1 MKYFCKN
8 HPLKEAISYCHN
20 CGNYFCKDCLNE
32 GKEYYY
38 CNTNDCFKKYIDEVG
53 NLSQNKVK
61 KTSKILTV
69 VVSIIVMALV
79 GTIVKQISSGLFKPA
94 ETTIDSQLMK
104 IANEINK
111 NCPFMVDS
119 ETRADNV
126 GTVAKTIYYN
136 FTLINYSDYE
146 IDKVLFESN
155 IKPTVL
161 NGVKTNPE
169 MKYLRDKRVT
179 FVYNYRDKNGK
190 HIISFKFTPQEYL

>member
-1 MKYFCKN
+1 
-8 HPLKEAISYCHN
+8 
-20 CGNYFCKDCLNE
+20 
-32 GKEYYY
+32 
-38 CNTNDCFKKYIDEVG
+38 
-53 NLSQNKVK
+53 
-61 KTSKILTV
+61 
-69 VVSIIVMALV
+69 
-79 GTIVKQISSGLFKPA
+79 SGLFKPA